1 MKIGELV
8 KRTGVPKETI
18 HFYIREGLL
27 RKPRK
32 SSSNSA
38 QYHSGYVE
46 QIVKNFSKQS
56 PIDKAIAQYQSRFSR
71 PADRLL
77 TREVVGRDAFREAT
91 GLGRKWLAKAEEW
104 GVITPDLKGGESVY
118 SSDDV
123 AIGRLMV
130 DMDNLGFGPKDGH
143 DPEDLKHIAKFEV
156 KEMPDMSDYYP
167 SHPVIATGD
176 VIKVAILA
184 PFSGFAALNG
194 EIYWCITNW
203 VAHDINKRGGI
214 VVDGKRKKV
223 RFIKADTQQQPS
235 VAKQIA
241 EKMCLQ
247 EKVDFMWG
255 TPGSNISL
263 ILQGVAKK
271 YRKIYM
277 NCACLLLQQTTGK

>member
-32 SSSNSA
+32 SGTNSA

-46 QIVKNFSKQS
+46 QILLIKGLRENYHLPIPEIKKIVKNFSKQS

-104 GVITPDLKGGESVY
+104 GLITPDLKDGQSVY

-143 DPEDLKHIAKFEV
+143 DPEDLKHIAKFVRELV
-156 KEMPDMSDYYP
+156 VSSFKKYYE
-167 SHPVIATGD
+167 SNLDKLV
-176 VIKVAILA
+176 
-184 PFSGFAALNG
+184 SNGFA
-194 EIYWCITNW
+194 E
-203 VAHDINKRGGI
+203 
-214 VVDGKRKKV
+214 
-223 RFIKADTQQQPS
+223 KAGQFHE
-235 VAKQIA
+235 V
-241 EKMCLQ
+241 
-247 EKVDFMWG
+247 
-255 TPGSNISL
+255 ISL
-263 ILQGVAKK
+263 FFFHL
-271 YRKIYM
+271 YRKF
-277 NCACLLLQQTTGK
+277 ARKTALRLLSSSSAKLDK